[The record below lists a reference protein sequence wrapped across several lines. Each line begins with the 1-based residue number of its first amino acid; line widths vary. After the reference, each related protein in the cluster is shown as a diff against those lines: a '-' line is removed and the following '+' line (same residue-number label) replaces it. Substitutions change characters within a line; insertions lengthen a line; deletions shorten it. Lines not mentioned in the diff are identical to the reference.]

1 MAFALSQVVQYAG
14 LAFDNEVKCIP
25 GENVRPADAYIFNG
39 IPLAIDVTIVSALN
53 SVAVTP
59 AHNLSMP
66 AVYVNAAE
74 HLKIKKY
81 EVHMKEL

>member
-1 MAFALSQVVQYAG
+1 V
-14 LAFDNEVKCIP
+14 
-25 GENVRPADAYIFNG
+25 YIFNG
-39 IPLAIDVTIVSALN
+39 PNGIPIAIDVTIVSALI

-66 AVYVNAAE
+66 AVNVNAAE
-74 HLKIKKY
+74 RLKIKKY